1 MKKRGLDSLLEA
13 LAEAVGQAR
22 AYFLKLD
29 GEAVVRPGAWGPAE
43 VLSHLVFWHR
53 ANLEGIE
60 SVLAGGQP
68 YKPDATIDEL
78 NARELH
84 EMAGSR
90 VADLLS
96 EWEDLQSRLDGR
108 ARAMPDPC
116 VVVRVYNDGTVCTL
130 LERIPELAGHITGH
144 LRELEESRSVPSP

>member
-53 ANLEGIE
+53 ANLEGME

-68 YKPDATIDEL
+68 YQPGASIEEL
-78 NARELH
+78 NVGGAERNGW
-84 EMAGSR
+84 AACDRS
-90 VADLLS
+90 A
-96 EWEDLQSRLDGR
+96 
-108 ARAMPDPC
+108 
-116 VVVRVYNDGTVCTL
+116 VRVGG
-130 LERIPELAGHITGH
+130 LA
-144 LRELEESRSVPSP
+144 ESP